1 MTILLNTIVT
11 SSWSRSGSGLATV
24 RFMVLRGSVWGGLSA
39 HASNQAVMPL

>member
-11 SSWSRSGSGLATV
+11 SPWSRSGNGLVTG
-24 RFMVLRGSVWGGLSA
+24 RFMVLRSFVWGGLSA